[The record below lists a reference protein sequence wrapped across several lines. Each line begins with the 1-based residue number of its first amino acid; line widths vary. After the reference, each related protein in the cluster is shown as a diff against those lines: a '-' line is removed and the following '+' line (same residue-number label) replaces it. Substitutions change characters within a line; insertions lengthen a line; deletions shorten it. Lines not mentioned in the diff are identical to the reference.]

1 MKTLII
7 GGCIVALC
15 SFHLSAAPP
24 GGVEKVEFR
33 SQKVFATPGGR
44 ILEPPNEIA
53 LPFDIVV
60 RTNGTFT
67 VKGGRPRQ
75 LEEGEILGS
84 DGMLIKPDGSI
95 IPVIDHVTMNRGKV
109 VMFKDGVATELRQLL
124 QLSDGTSIDPEGKIN
139 PHDGAPRRLLDGE
152 LFRLN
157 GGSLPAR
164 DTITMRDGQVIVQKD
179 GSQLRVEPGR
189 SITMNDGT
197 KVLSDGTIIKFNGD
211 QAAVVEGQI
220 YTLEGVVKL
229 PR

>member
-1 MKTLII
+1 MKALTI
-7 GGCIVALC
+7 GCVLTLC
-15 SFHLSAAPP
+15 SFHLIAAPP
-24 GGVEKVEFR
+24 GGVEKVQFK
-33 SQKVFATPGGR
+33 SQKVFATPGGKV
-44 ILEPPNEIA
+44 LEAPNEIA

-67 VKGGRPRQ
+67 VKGGRARQ
-75 LEEGEILGS
+75 LQEGEILGR

-109 VMFKDGVATELRQLL
+109 VVFKDGAATELHQLL

-139 PHDGAPRRLLDGE
+139 PRDGAPRRLLDGE

-157 GGSLPAR
+157 GGSLPTR
-164 DTITMRDGQVIVQKD
+164 DTITMREGQVIVQKD
-179 GSQLRVEPGR
+179 GSQIAVEPGR

-197 KVLSDGTIIKFNGD
+197 KVLSDGTIIKFDGE
-211 QAAVVEGQI
+211 QGAVKEGQI
-220 YTLEGVVKL
+220 YTLEGVVKR